1 MPGDDSDRASAPA
14 FARPRRW
21 RGASEIALVAPV
33 AAFMVLAFA
42 NWLVVVR
49 AEVGMRSAG
58 RAALASMARGEIGPR
73 EAAFQVHRALD
84 DPDRRTYSVAVTGGP
99 YPRIDIAAP
108 RASAGLIGPFG
119 FQAFGDMAVT
129 VEAGG
134 GSGAA
139 ALANPLAD
147 PAANPLGRLT
157 RREVEALRR
166 PTPSDMIAPDALAGG
181 TAPDIPLMPEA
192 PPDAR

>member
-21 RGASEIALVAPV
+21 RGASKIALVAPV

-49 AEVGMRSAG
+49 AEVGMRAAG
-58 RAALASMARGEIGPR
+58 REALASMARGEIGPR

-139 ALANPLAD
+139 ALANPL
-147 PAANPLGRLT
+147 GRLT

-166 PTPSDMIAPDALAGG
+166 PTPSDMLAPDALAGG
-181 TAPDIPLMPEA
+181 TAPDIPLLPEA